1 MTGDAVEQIAN
12 AILYEG
18 YLLYPYRASA
28 LKNQRRWN
36 FGVVYP
42 RAYSEERGEIEPWKM
57 QTECLCQAGP
67 LSTIQI
73 KVRFLRLAENWR
85 ADGPPQHVQDAE
97 ETEIDLPE
105 RHLVELMPTPL
116 IQEFFFPGCFDREG
130 PVNRRQQPLTGIV
143 KAQAAEGKD
152 GAWKITVQIE
162 NVTPPTMGD
171 ELLPATDQILL
182 QSLVSTHAI
191 LRLGDGEFVSMTD
204 PPEAL
209 REAVAKCSNQGTW
222 PVLVGDGEKRNT
234 LLSSP
239 IILYDYPQIAPE
251 SPGDLFDG
259 TEIDEILT
267 LRILTMTD
275 EEKEEVRK
283 TDPRA
288 RQLLERT
295 EALPPGDFLRLH
307 GVLRAVGSPGGV

>member
-1 MTGDAVEQIAN
+1 
-12 AILYEG
+12 
-18 YLLYPYRASA
+18 
-28 LKNQRRWN
+28 
-36 FGVVYP
+36 
-42 RAYSEERGEIEPWKM
+42 
-57 QTECLCQAGP
+57 
-67 LSTIQI
+67 
-73 KVRFLRLAENWR
+73 
-85 ADGPPQHVQDAE
+85 
-97 ETEIDLPE
+97 
-105 RHLVELMPTPL
+105 
-116 IQEFFFPGCFDREG
+116 
-130 PVNRRQQPLTGIV
+130 
-143 KAQAAEGKD
+143 
-152 GAWKITVQIE
+152 
-162 NVTPPTMGD
+162 MGD

-191 LRLGDGEFVSMTD
+191 LRLGDGEFASMTD

-222 PVLVGDGEKRNT
+222 PVLVGDREKRNT

-239 IILYDYPQIAPE
+239 IILSDYPQIAPE

-295 EALPPGDFLRLH
+295 ETLAPEDFLKLH